1 MPLVFA
7 FLFHSQTSDS
17 QKPVEQF
24 QQLTVIL
31 IDSSILVISNHWLFL
46 VTICILPLLI
56 PPCNGD
62 LEPLGVLDIWLFMN
76 FSVVISV
83 DDRTHEKQLKLP
95 KHVKPKTIYYIY
107 QEYASGWNKFCTYMK
122 NLHDL
127 RFFFLNVTNH
137 TYISVHLQS

>member
-1 MPLVFA
+1 MFLLSYFILRPLIPRSR
-7 FLFHSQTSDS
+7 LN
-17 QKPVEQF
+17 
-24 QQLTVIL
+24 
-31 IDSSILVISNHWLFL
+31 SSSSSLSHCVISNHWLFL